1 MTDHKNGCIICGRPV
16 EYLDCAEE
24 MECAIC
30 GKKVMSQIR
39 CVDGHFVCD
48 ECHTAGL
55 DEVVGLCLAETS
67 KDPVRIM
74 EKMMDMEF
82 CHMHGPEH
90 HAMAAAA
97 LVTAYVNAGGVIGQ
111 MPAYAGSGQAAGDAG
126 DAAGDDRRKTLQAAL
141 NKALSRGRKVPGGI
155 CGAWGSCGAG
165 IGAGIFIS
173 VITESTSLAVEPFGL
188 SNTMTSR
195 ALAKIGEVGGPRCCK
210 RNSFLSILAA
220 RDFVS
225 EKFGIVMADEADADT
240 DAEMDADT
248 DSDMDADT
256 DAGADVKN
264 GYVPVCRW
272 QKLNAECI
280 GARCPFNPV
289 RV

>member
-1 MTDHKNGCIICGRPV
+1 MAEHKNGCIICGRPV

-97 LVTAYVNAGGVIGQ
+97 LVTAYVNAGGVIGK
-111 MPAYAGSGQAAGDAG
+111 MPAYAGSGQAGDAG

-240 DAEMDADT
+240 DA
-248 DSDMDADT
+248 
-256 DAGADVKN
+256 GADVKN
-264 GYVPVCRW
+264 GYFPVCRW
-272 QKLNAECI
+272 QKMNAECI
-280 GARCPFNPV
+280 GARCPFSPA
-289 RV
+289 RA